1 MDQKKILQ
9 ADYLDIIFDNRNKAY
24 GGYELRKTYNRRV
37 KKGVGFLMLGVSAI
51 ASFSFIGADK
61 RLNVVAP
68 KPIITIIV
76 DVLPPVPP
84 PPKNITPPPPP
95 PPAPPTKTAIFTPP
109 KIVENEEVKPD
120 NSMTEVSKL
129 HDVNVGLHTVDTG
142 SAESIMPSGDGDRR
156 VAVVTEPPK
165 TSIPVFVEQMPE
177 FRGMQEYLANHIN
190 YPAAARE
197 ANIQGRVAI
206 TFIINEDGSISDAKV
221 TRGIGGG
228 CDEEALRVI
237 RAMPKWKPGRQNGA
251 ALKVMFTQAITFKLE

>member
-24 GGYELRKTYNRRV
+24 GGYELRKTYDRRV

-51 ASFSFIGADK
+51 ASFSFINVEPKADK
-61 RLNVVAP
+61 A
-68 KPIITIIV
+68 KPIDYVSNPV
-76 DVLPPVPP
+76 DLAPPP
-84 PPKNITPPPPP
+84 PPKNITPTPPP

-129 HDVNVGLHTVDTG
+129 HDINIGTRNNDSGENIIAPT
-142 SAESIMPSGDGDRR
+142 GDGDRR
-156 VAVVTEPPK
+156 VVVATEPPK

-177 FRGMQEYLANHIN
+177 FKGMQEYLANHIN

-197 ANIQGRVAI
+197 SNIQGRVAV
-206 TFIINEDGSISDAKV
+206 TFVVNEDGSISDAKV